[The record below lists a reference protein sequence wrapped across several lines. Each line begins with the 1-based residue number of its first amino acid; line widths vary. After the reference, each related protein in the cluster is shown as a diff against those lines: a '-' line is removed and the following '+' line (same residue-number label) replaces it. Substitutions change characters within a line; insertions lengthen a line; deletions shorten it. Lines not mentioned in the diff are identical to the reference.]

1 MESCAIKV
9 DIIIIIIFVIFII
22 INNNVVEGESIKG
35 HTVTMMI
42 IR

>member
-9 DIIIIIIFVIFII
+9 DIIIIIIIFI
-22 INNNVVEGESIKG
+22 INNNVVEGESVKG
-35 HTVTMMI
+35 HTVMMMI

>member
-9 DIIIIIIFVIFII
+9 DIIIIIIIFII
-22 INNNVVEGESIKG
+22 INNNVVEGESVKG
-35 HTVTMMI
+35 HTVMMMI

>member
-9 DIIIIIIFVIFII
+9 DIIIIIFI
-22 INNNVVEGESIKG
+22 INNNVVEGESVKG
-35 HTVTMMI
+35 HTVMMMI

>member
-9 DIIIIIIFVIFII
+9 DIIIIIIIFII
-22 INNNVVEGESIKG
+22 INNNVVEGEFVKG
-35 HTVTMMI
+35 HTVMMMI